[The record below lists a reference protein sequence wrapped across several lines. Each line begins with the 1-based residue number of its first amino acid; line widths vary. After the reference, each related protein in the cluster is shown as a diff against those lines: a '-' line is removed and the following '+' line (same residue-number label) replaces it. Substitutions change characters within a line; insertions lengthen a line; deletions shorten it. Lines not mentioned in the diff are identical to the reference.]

1 MKSHPKISREIILV
15 KRVRIKDKDQGTKI
29 KEDKKKLFRAVTKE
43 VINVKTISRKIIK
56 QKEERVLLLIKQN
69 NQRGEIKVHLLR
81 TPALQAHLNLLNKK
95 KGIRK
100 D

>member
-1 MKSHPKISREIILV
+1 MKSHPKISREIILA
-15 KRVRIKDKDQGTKI
+15 KSVRIKDKDQGTKI
-29 KEDKKKLFRAVTKE
+29 KEDKKKLFRTLTKE
-43 VINVKTISRKIIK
+43 VMNVKTISRKIIK
-56 QKEERVLLLIKQN
+56 QKEDRVLLLIKQN

-95 KGIRK
+95 KGIPK